1 MANFIT
7 FIIQKTYKLRIAVD
21 KVVYWGIKSFNH
33 WEILD
38 RYKGRDTLVVGNGP
52 SINHTKLAD
61 INMVSIGMNK
71 INLLF
76 DRSEWRPDIITC
88 VNGLVIRQNRKF
100 FNTTDIIL
108 VLPARAWYLGVKKR
122 KNVLFV
128 NIHDSIRFRN
138 KIDNGIAF
146 CGSTVTYTA
155 LQIAAYLDP
164 KSVNIVGVDHSF
176 KNYTGKSAVE
186 KYVGADTDHFDPRYF
201 ENSLWGLPDL
211 EGSELAY
218 KHAKNYFD
226 TNSIPIIDYTIN
238 GKCPIFNR
246 GDIENIYNK

>member
-100 FNTTDIIL
+100 FNSRFACIIFKGMVYSYYIDTL
-108 VLPARAWYLGVKKR
+108 RIEVCCDLQRR
-122 KNVLFV
+122 
-128 NIHDSIRFRN
+128 ISDS
-138 KIDNGIAF
+138 
-146 CGSTVTYTA
+146 
-155 LQIAAYLDP
+155 
-164 KSVNIVGVDHSF
+164 
-176 KNYTGKSAVE
+176 
-186 KYVGADTDHFDPRYF
+186 
-201 ENSLWGLPDL
+201 
-211 EGSELAY
+211 
-218 KHAKNYFD
+218 
-226 TNSIPIIDYTIN
+226 
-238 GKCPIFNR
+238 
-246 GDIENIYNK
+246 